1 MCIIYY
7 IKKGEDIMEKEFIQK
22 LEEISFSQIN
32 DIQLNK
38 RDKTVVISYGENDNF
53 VIKYQTNQE
62 LEKIVKEWQDYLNVA
77 EKEVKE
83 ECQKEKKAYNKM
95 AGLTAFISIIFVIL
109 SFFWISESFSIPASM
124 FIAGISIFFTEGF
137 GCMMANKISAYTV
150 QHDPII
156 IEFIKQRKN
165 IKRYPKK
172 CKFGIQN

>member
-22 LEEISFSQIN
+22 VEEIPFSQIN

-109 SFFWISESFSIPASM
+109 SFFLDIRIL
-124 FIAGISIFFTEGF
+124 
-137 GCMMANKISAYTV
+137 
-150 QHDPII
+150 
-156 IEFIKQRKN
+156 
-165 IKRYPKK
+165 
-172 CKFGIQN
+172 